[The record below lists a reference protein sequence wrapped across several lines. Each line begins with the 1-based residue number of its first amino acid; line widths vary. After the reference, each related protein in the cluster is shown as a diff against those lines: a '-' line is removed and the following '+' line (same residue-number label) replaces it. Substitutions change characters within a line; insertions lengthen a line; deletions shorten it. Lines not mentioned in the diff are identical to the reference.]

1 MKNHIPTFLSFIRRR
16 KRSHHRS
23 GPPAF
28 AVIGAGNGGQAMA
41 AYLALQGYRV
51 TLFNRSRPT
60 LEKIGKR
67 GGITLEGVL
76 TGFARGL
83 ELTDDPAEAVRGAD
97 VVMVTTPA
105 FAHRKL
111 AEVLAPHLTD
121 GQIVVLNPGRTLGA
135 VEFECE
141 LRANGCLADVIVAEA
156 QSLLYA
162 CRAVKPGLVKVFSIK
177 RSVSLAAFPAER
189 TGEVL
194 EAISG
199 IFPQLVPAPNVLHTG
214 LGNIGAVFH
223 PAPVILNAGR
233 IENGQQFEHYREGI
247 TPAVATVLEAL
258 DAERL
263 EVAQAYGMSL
273 PSARE
278 WLGKTYGAAGD
289 TLYAALQATDAYKGL
304 SAPGD
309 FQTRYLREDVP
320 TSLVPIASLG
330 REAGVATPVIDSIIV
345 LASSLVGVDFWA
357 NGRTLDSL
365 GLDGLGVEG
374 ILEVLKNHEEPE
386 GGWRNEDT
394 WRSNRRMRARCRRI
408 QFFEA
413 GGGSEA

>member
-1 MKNHIPTFLSFIRRR
+1 MKNHILTPLSFIRRR
-16 KRSHHRS
+16 KHSYYHPER
-23 GPPAF
+23 PAF

-41 AYLALQGYRV
+41 AYLALKGHRV

-83 ELTDDPAEAVRGAD
+83 ELTDDPARAVHGAD
-97 VVMVTTPA
+97 IVMVTTPA

-111 AEVLAPHLTD
+111 AASLAPHLVD
-121 GQIVVLNPGRTLGA
+121 GQIVVLNPGRTLGT

-141 LRANGCLADVIVAEA
+141 LRANGCLADVTVAEA

-162 CRAVKPGLVKVFSIK
+162 CRAVEPGLVKVFSIK
-177 RSVSLAAFPAER
+177 RSVPLAAFPAER

-194 EAISG
+194 EAINH
-199 IFPQLVPAPNVLHTG
+199 IFPQFVPAPSVLHTG

-233 IENGQQFEHYREGI
+233 IESGQPFEHYREGI
-247 TPAVATVLEAL
+247 TPGVATVLEAL

-263 EVAQAYGMSL
+263 EVAQAYGMNL

-278 WLGKTYGAAGD
+278 WLGETYGATGD
-289 TLYAALQATDAYKGL
+289 TLYAALQATEAYRGL

-320 TSLVPIASLG
+320 ASLVPIASLG
-330 REAGVATPVIDSIIV
+330 REAGVATPVIDSIIM
-345 LASSLVGVDFWA
+345 LASSLVKVDFWA
-357 NGRTLDSL
+357 SGRTLDSL
-365 GLDGLGVEG
+365 GLDGLGVQG
-374 ILEVLKNHEEPE
+374 VLEVLANREKPE
-386 GGWRNEDT
+386 GGWRNENT
-394 WRSNRRMRARCRRI
+394 WSSHWRMRARCRRI
-408 QFFEA
+408 QLFEA
-413 GGGSEA
+413 GRGSEV